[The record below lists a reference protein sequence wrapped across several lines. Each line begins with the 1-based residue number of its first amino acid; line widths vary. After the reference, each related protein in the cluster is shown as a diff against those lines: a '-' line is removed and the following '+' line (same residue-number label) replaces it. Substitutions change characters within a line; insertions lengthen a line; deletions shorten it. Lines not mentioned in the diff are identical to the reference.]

1 VAINRL
7 STMYPINIM
16 LIPELKKAVNFPE
29 KIRAAMEMVK
39 KVCIKPIKMPPKK
52 IDSHEE

>member
-1 VAINRL
+1 
-7 STMYPINIM
+7 MYPINIM